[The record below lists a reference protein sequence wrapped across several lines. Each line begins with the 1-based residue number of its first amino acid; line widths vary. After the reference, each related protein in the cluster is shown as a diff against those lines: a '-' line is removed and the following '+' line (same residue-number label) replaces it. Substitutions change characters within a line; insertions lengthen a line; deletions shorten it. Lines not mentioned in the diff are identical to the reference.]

1 MFGKLLVANRGEIA
15 VRVIRTCQEMG
26 IRTVAIYSDADR
38 GALHVRMADEA
49 VRVGPAPSG
58 ESYLRIDRILE
69 AAKATGAEAI
79 HPGYGFLSERGAFV
93 TACKEAGITFV
104 GPPAEAI
111 DAMGDKTEARQRMIA
126 AGVPVVPGMEEP
138 ESDVAKARAF
148 AANIG
153 FPVMIK
159 AASGGGG
166 RGMRRVDG
174 EAEFDEAF
182 ASAQREA
189 LGAFGDDRV
198 YVEKFLEKPRHVEIQ
213 VFADSQ
219 GNCVHLFERECSVQR
234 RHQKV
239 LEESP
244 SPILDEKMREEMGAV
259 AVRAA
264 QAVGY
269 VGAGTCEFLVDAHRN
284 FYFLEMNTRLQ
295 VEHPVTELR
304 TGVDLVRWQL
314 EVAAGRPLPMTQDEI
329 PSNGHA
335 IEARINAEDP
345 SRGFMPSPGKIT
357 YLRLPGGPGTRI
369 DGGVYPGYTV
379 PMAYDS
385 MIAKLIVWA
394 PDRTQAIERLQ
405 RALSEFVVKGITTN
419 IGYLKRIVAHPEFLS
434 GDYDTTFLARH
445 GDELGAK
452 PDPDLARVALVA
464 SAVYQHQLDKNR
476 AKKLALSAGGA
487 DAGRSR
493 WAEIGRM
500 RALGRTGGVR

>member
-1 MFGKLLVANRGEIA
+1 LEETTLFGKLLVANRGEIA

-58 ESYLRIDRILE
+58 ESYLRIDKIIQ
-69 AAKATGAEAI
+69 AAKATGAPAI

-111 DAMGDKTEARQRMIA
+111 EAMGDKTEARQRMIA

-148 AANIG
+148 AVSIG
-153 FPVMIK
+153 FPVMIE
-159 AASGGGG
+159 AASGGGE
-166 RGMRRVDG
+166 RGMRRVD
-174 EAEFDEAF
+174 AETDLDDAF

-198 YVEKFLEKPRHVEIQ
+198 YVEKFLDKPRHVEIQ
-213 VFADSQ
+213 VFADSH
-219 GNCVHLFERECSVQR
+219 GNCIHLFERECSVQR

-284 FYFLEMNTRLQ
+284 LYFLEMNTRLH
-295 VEHPVTELR
+295 V
-304 TGVDLVRWQL
+304 
-314 EVAAGRPLPMTQDEI
+314 
-329 PSNGHA
+329 
-335 IEARINAEDP
+335 
-345 SRGFMPSPGKIT
+345 
-357 YLRLPGGPGTRI
+357 
-369 DGGVYPGYTV
+369 
-379 PMAYDS
+379 
-385 MIAKLIVWA
+385 
-394 PDRTQAIERLQ
+394 
-405 RALSEFVVKGITTN
+405 
-419 IGYLKRIVAHPEFLS
+419 
-434 GDYDTTFLARH
+434 
-445 GDELGAK
+445 
-452 PDPDLARVALVA
+452 
-464 SAVYQHQLDKNR
+464 
-476 AKKLALSAGGA
+476 
-487 DAGRSR
+487 
-493 WAEIGRM
+493 
-500 RALGRTGGVR
+500 